1 MHAWDPASWNAL
13 LGVVPHMSHGDGNEP
28 ADKEDDVRRLR
39 YQVATSLD
47 GYIAGPNGES
57 DWIVMDPDIDFAALF
72 AQFDTAIMG
81 RKTFL
86 AMLQQGESG
95 AMPGLDVVVYSRTL
109 RPADHPSVS
118 IVDSDPVE
126 HVRSL
131 KATPGK
137 DIWLF
142 GGGEFFR
149 TLLDAGLVDTVEPA
163 VIPVLLGDG
172 IPMLPSPALRTTLS
186 LSRHHLYPK
195 SGIMLLEYTVN
206 R

>member
-1 MHAWDPASWNAL
+1 MA
-13 LGVVPHMSHGDGNEP
+13 V
-28 ADKEDDVRRLR
+28 KEDTVRRLR

-47 GYIAGPNGES
+47 GYIADPNGGT
-57 DWIVMDPDIDFAALF
+57 DWIVNDPDIDFAALF
-72 AQFDTAIMG
+72 AQFDTAVMG

-86 AMLQQGESG
+86 TTLQLGG
-95 AMPGLDVVVYSRTL
+95 NDPLPGLDVVVFSRTL
-109 RPADHPSVS
+109 RPADHPAVS
-118 IVDSDPVE
+118 IVDTDPVE

-131 KATPGK
+131 KAAPGK

-142 GGGEFFR
+142 GGGELFR
-149 TLLDAGLVDTVEPA
+149 TLLEAGLVDTVEPA

-172 IPMLPSPALRTTLS
+172 VPMLPSPAPRTTLS

-195 SGIMLLEYTVN
+195 SGIMLLEYTVS